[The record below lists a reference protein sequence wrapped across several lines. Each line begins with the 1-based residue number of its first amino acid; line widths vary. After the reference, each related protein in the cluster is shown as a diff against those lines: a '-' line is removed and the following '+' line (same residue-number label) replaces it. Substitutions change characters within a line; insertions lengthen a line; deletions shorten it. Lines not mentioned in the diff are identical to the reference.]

1 MTPLRLAVV
10 GCTGR
15 MGQTLVQLAT
25 EDPAFD
31 LVAAATTGDDPRLG
45 QDAGSLIGGDAIG
58 VLVTNTIDAP
68 CDVVIEFTLPPGCA
82 SWTQWCLKNK
92 TPLVSGTT
100 GLTDSQ
106 QAALREAAEQI
117 PIVWAPNMSVGVNL
131 MLAMVAELA
140 GRLDEEWD
148 VEICETH
155 HRRKVD
161 APSGTALSLARAI
174 AEASGR
180 DLDAEAVYGRHGQAG
195 PRPKHQIGI
204 HAVRLGD
211 QVGQHEIHFGGPG
224 ETLVLRHTV
233 HSRDT
238 FARGALRAAKWIA
251 GQQPGFYT
259 MGQVVAP
266 ARSTPS
272 MGG

>member
-161 APSGTALSLARAI
+161 APSGTAQALLQAVCDARRQPP
-174 AEASGR
+174 ASAAVHGR
-180 DLDAEAVYGRHGQAG
+180 AGACG
-195 PRPKHQIGI
+195 PRPKG
-204 HAVRLGD
+204 
-211 QVGQHEIHFGGPG
+211 QVGVHALRMGALVGEHEVHFTCDA
-224 ETLVLRHTV
+224 ESLTLRHRAF
-233 HSRDT
+233 SRDT
-238 FARGALRAAKWIA
+238 FAAGALRAARWLHGRA
-251 GQQPGFYT
+251 PGLYDMRDVLF
-259 MGQVVAP
+259 G
-266 ARSTPS
+266 
-272 MGG
+272 